1 MSTRNSSRFTPII
14 IAISVVA
21 GILIG
26 TFYAKHFAGNRLGI
40 INGSSNKLNALLRIV
55 DDQYVDTVNMT
66 DLVEKAMP
74 RIPGRTGPALHLHP
88 CTESRRSQFGT
99 GRQFQR
105 NRYPVYDTE

>member
-74 RIPGRTGPALHLHP
+74 QILAELDALHLHP